1 MGNSDLRRLLGGVE
15 PVISPLVLNP
25 LMARLAAQAGFPA
38 LYLGGGAMGYLLAVT
53 EANLTLPEMVRAGV
67 EIRTVCNLPL
77 ILDGACGWG
86 DPMHMH
92 RTIGMAEAAGF
103 AAIEIEDQILPKRAH
118 HHIGIE
124 HIVPTDL
131 MAAKIAES
139 VRARQSDD
147 FLIIA
152 RTNAARTESLDEAL
166 RRGEAF
172 ARAGANI
179 LFVLTNDPESL
190 RTVAERLPGPLMY
203 MVPVGGITASGIPM
217 ADLASLGYRLIVD
230 PATPLLAMHR
240 ALRLSYQALR
250 AGMADP
256 TVGAEGAREQRDIH
270 TAIWLDKLLEI
281 ERRTV
286 ETHCVPASVA
296 ARKEGSVPRRQ

>member
-1 MGNSDLRRLLGGVE
+1 MENRGLRGLLDGAE
-15 PVISPLVLNP
+15 PVIAPLVLNP

-53 EANLTLPEMVRAGV
+53 EANLSLPEMIRAGL
-67 EIRTVCNLPL
+67 EIRTVCDLPL

-92 RTIGMAEAAGF
+92 RTIGMAEAAGL
-103 AAIEIEDQILPKRAH
+103 AAIEIEDQLLPKRAH

-131 MAAKIAES
+131 MVAKVAEA
-139 VRARQSDD
+139 VRARRSDG

-152 RTNAARTESLDEAL
+152 RTNAARTANLDEAL

-172 ARAGANI
+172 SRAGADI
-179 LFVLTNDPESL
+179 LFVLTQDPEAL
-190 RTVAERLPGPLMY
+190 RTIAERLPGPLMY
-203 MVPVGGITASGIPM
+203 MVPAGRITASGIP
-217 ADLASLGYRLIVD
+217 LAELAALGYHLIVD

-250 AGMADP
+250 AGLDDP
-256 TVGAEGAREQRDIH
+256 TIGAEGVLEQQDIH
-270 TAIWLDKLLEI
+270 TTIGLEKLLEI

-286 ETHCVPASVA
+286 EIPLVS
-296 ARKEGSVPRRQ
+296 